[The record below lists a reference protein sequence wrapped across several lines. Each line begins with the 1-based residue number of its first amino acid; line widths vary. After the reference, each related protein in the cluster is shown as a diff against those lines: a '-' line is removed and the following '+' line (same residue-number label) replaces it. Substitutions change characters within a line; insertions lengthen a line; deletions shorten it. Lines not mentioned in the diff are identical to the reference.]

1 VRAASIG
8 SQMFLR
14 SLSIRGFKSFADRT
28 VLDFAPG
35 TSVIVG
41 PNGSGKSNLV
51 DAISW
56 VLGEQGPRALRGS
69 QMADVIFAGS
79 PHRPQLGMAEVK
91 LVIDNSAGLIP
102 VPMSEIEISRAIF
115 RNGDSEYR
123 IGGRVCRL
131 LDVQELLSETGIGR
145 ALHTV
150 VGQGQLEDVLT
161 ARPEE
166 RRQYIEEAAGIAK
179 HRKRRERSER
189 KLASMDQDLLRLQ
202 DVLSELKR
210 QLKPL
215 RQQAEMATRHEELT
229 AEADSIAV
237 RLAASRLRDLL
248 AERDRRAAG
257 WDEGLARR
265 RSARERLDA
274 LDAEVLAAA
283 EARERAAAELADAEE
298 RYAETDAERSATE
311 HALREAVD
319 AESRA
324 RAEVA
329 AQATRDARLAAL
341 DDDLG
346 RIETRIADVA
356 SELGE
361 REVDLDA
368 AEAAFREAQEA
379 RRVAEEERR
388 LAHERAAAHRA
399 EIETLR
405 RSLDGYERER
415 ARLDEQLVAAVDRR
429 RAAEGDRDALTEE
442 TERLDAEVS
451 PLSERRASLERERHA
466 LADAL
471 AELQDVLRRHETR
484 RDVLEARRADLEET
498 PGSRFLERHRGRALG
513 LLGRLVEVEAGW
525 ERALVA
531 ALGSFADAVVY
542 EDEARAIADAPEGEG
557 AVLAVAGGGPAAF
570 VLEGERTLLSLLAVD
585 GSVRGLICTL
595 LKDVYVAGSI
605 EEAVRKHARHP
616 KAAFV
621 TRDGVLIG
629 QAVIRTAP
637 AEDVRAGE
645 IARELAVV
653 AHDLAQTKAA
663 LRPKQDRLDEIVGEL
678 GDLASRIDEADA
690 AITRAAERIAI
701 LGSEIA
707 SAAKEEEILQQ
718 RLAGLQDAASSWRA
732 ALAAAEP
739 VSFEVPDLPR
749 IAEPPIQHRVAV
761 ETLRRDR
768 SSLESRRASVLA
780 ERDALAARDPEAL
793 RRVLEQAQARRADA
807 ERGLEA
813 SEARHAQASER
824 RIAAALA
831 QRATTEAEAAVNR
844 AWREASTEL
853 DRLRETYEEED
864 RTRGELERRIRDA
877 ERLLRDGHGLDP
889 ADALSSLGDDDT
901 VQSLEKRA
909 ELVQRRLALLGRVN
923 LLAGG
928 EFEALQER
936 HDFLAR
942 ELDDVKKARRD
953 LLEVIRRIDTEIA
966 TTFESAYR
974 DVAEEF
980 ERLFKDL
987 FPGGEGRIVAT
998 EPGDLLGTG
1007 VEIEARPGRKRVKRI
1022 SLLSG
1027 GERALTAMAFLFAI
1041 FKARPSP
1048 FYLMDEVEPALDDV
1062 NLHRFLRLVQ
1072 GFAQD
1077 AQVLIVTHQKRTME
1091 VAQMMYGVSMSRDGT
1106 TKVVAQSLDGASPTA
1121 ATASIERVV
1130 VPETQSVH

>member
-1 VRAASIG
+1 
-8 SQMFLR
+8 MFLR
-14 SLSIRGFKSFADRT
+14 SLQIRGFKSFADKT

-35 TSVIVG
+35 ISVIVG

-79 PHRPQLGMAEVK
+79 PQRPQLGMAEVK

-123 IGGRVCRL
+123 IGGQVCRL
-131 LDVQELLSETGIGR
+131 LDVQELLSESGIGR

-166 RRQYIEEAAGIAK
+166 RRQFVEEAAGIAK

-189 KLASMDQDLLRLQ
+189 KLSGMDQDLLRLH

-215 RQQAEMATRHEELT
+215 RQQAEMARRHEELT
-229 AEADSIAV
+229 GEADSIAV
-237 RLAASRLRDLL
+237 RLAAARLRDLG
-248 AERDRRAAG
+248 AERERRAAG
-257 WDEGLARR
+257 WGEGLARR
-265 RSARERLDA
+265 RAARERLDA
-274 LDAEVLAAA
+274 LDAEVAAAA
-283 EARERAAAELADAEE
+283 EARERAVAELAGAEERYRAIEAERSAAELA
-298 RYAETDAERSATE
+298 
-311 HALREAVD
+311 LRQAID
-319 AESRA
+319 AESAA
-324 RAEVA
+324 RTELA

-341 DDDLG
+341 DDDLA
-346 RIETRIADVA
+346 RIEARIADVVA
-356 SELGE
+356 ELRE
-361 REVDLDA
+361 RETELDV

-379 RRVAEEERR
+379 RRIAEEERHR
-388 LAHERAAAHRA
+388 VNERAAAHRA

-415 ARLDEQLVAAVDRR
+415 ARLDEQLSTAIGRR
-429 RAAEGDRDALTEE
+429 RTAEAERDSLSQE
-442 TERLDAEVS
+442 TERLDAEVA
-451 PLSERRASLERERHA
+451 PLSDRRAALERERHA
-466 LADAL
+466 LADGV
-471 AELQDVLRRHETR
+471 AELQEILRRHETR

-498 PGSRFLERHRGRALG
+498 PGSRFVDRHRGRSLG
-513 LLGRLVEVEAGW
+513 LLGRLVEIESGW

-542 EDEARAIADAPEGEG
+542 EHEAEAIADAPEGEG
-557 AVLAVAGGGPAAF
+557 AVLAIAGGGPAAF
-570 VLEGERTLLSLLAVD
+570 VIEGETTLLSLVTVD
-585 GSVRGLICTL
+585 GSARGLICTL

-605 EEAVRKHARHP
+605 EEAVAKHRRHP

-653 AHDLAQTKAA
+653 AHDLGQTRIE
-663 LRPKQDRLDEIVGEL
+663 LRPKQERIEAIVEEL
-678 GDLASRIDEADA
+678 AALASEIDEADA
-690 AITRAAERIAI
+690 AITGAAERIAI
-701 LGSEIA
+701 LGSA
-707 SAAKEEEILQQ
+707 VAAAAKEQEILEQ
-718 RLAGLQDAASSWRA
+718 RLAGLEDAATAWRD

-739 VSFEVPDLPR
+739 VSFDVPDMPR

-768 SSLESRRASVLA
+768 SSLESRLASVRA
-780 ERDALAARDPEAL
+780 EREALAARDPDSLRQALEA
-793 RRVLEQAQARRADA
+793 ARAHRAASERAVELADA
-807 ERGLEA
+807 RYAE
-813 SEARHAQASER
+813 ASER
-824 RIAAALA
+824 RREAAEA
-831 QRATTEAEAAVNR
+831 QRTYTDAEAAVNR

-853 DRLRETYEEED
+853 DRLRETYEDED
-864 RTRGELERRIRDA
+864 RARGELERRIRDA
-877 ERLLRDGHGLDP
+877 ERLLREGHRLDP
-889 ADALSSLGDDDT
+889 AEALASLAEDDT
-901 VQSLEKRA
+901 VRSLEKRA

-928 EFEALQER
+928 EFEALRER

-942 ELDDVKKARRD
+942 ELEDVKKARRD
-953 LLEVIRRIDTEIA
+953 LLEVIQRIDAEIA
-966 TTFESAYR
+966 TTFEAAYR

-987 FPGGEGRIVAT
+987 FPGGDGRIVAT
-998 EPGDLLGTG
+998 DPADLLNTG
-1007 VEIEARPGRKRVKRI
+1007 IEIEARPGRKRVKRI
-1022 SLLSG
+1022 TLLSG

-1072 GFAQD
+1072 GFASD
-1077 AQVLIVTHQKRTME
+1077 SQVLIVTHQKRTME

-1106 TKVVAQSLDGASPTA
+1106 TKVVAQNLEGASPAVA
-1121 ATASIERVV
+1121 AIAEPRTV
-1130 VPETQSVH
+1130 VPEPDPVH

>member
-1 VRAASIG
+1 
-8 SQMFLR
+8 MFLR
-14 SLSIRGFKSFADRT
+14 SLQIRGFKSFADKT

-35 TSVIVG
+35 ISVIVG

-79 PHRPQLGMAEVK
+79 PQRPQLGMAEVK

-123 IGGRVCRL
+123 IGGQVCRL
-131 LDVQELLSETGIGR
+131 LDVQELLSESGIGR

-166 RRQYIEEAAGIAK
+166 RRQFVEEAAGIAK

-189 KLASMDQDLLRLQ
+189 KLSGTDQDLLRLH

-215 RQQAEMATRHEELT
+215 RQQAEMARRHEELT
-229 AEADSIAV
+229 GEADSIAV
-237 RLAASRLRDLL
+237 RLASARLRDLG
-248 AERDRRAAG
+248 AERERRAAG
-257 WDEGLARR
+257 WGEGLARR
-265 RSARERLDA
+265 RAARERLDA
-274 LDAEVLAAA
+274 LDAEVAGAA
-283 EARERAAAELADAEE
+283 EARERAVAGLAEAEE
-298 RYAETDAERSATE
+298 RYRAIDAERSAAE
-311 HALREAVD
+311 LALRQAID
-319 AESRA
+319 AESAA
-324 RAEVA
+324 RTELA

-341 DDDLG
+341 DDDLA
-346 RIETRIADVA
+346 RIEARIADVVA
-356 SELGE
+356 ELRE
-361 REVDLDA
+361 RETELDV

-379 RRVAEEERR
+379 RRIAEEERHR
-388 LAHERAAAHRA
+388 VNERAAAHRA
-399 EIETLR
+399 EVETLR

-415 ARLDEQLVAAVDRR
+415 ARLDEQLSTAIGRR
-429 RAAEGDRDALTEE
+429 RTAEAERDSLSQE
-442 TERLDAEVS
+442 TERLDAEVA
-451 PLSERRASLERERHA
+451 PLSDRRAALERERHA
-466 LADAL
+466 LADGV
-471 AELQDVLRRHETR
+471 AELQEILRRHETR
-484 RDVLEARRADLEET
+484 KDVLEARRADLEET
-498 PGSRFLERHRGRALG
+498 PGSRFVDRHRGRSLG
-513 LLGRLVEVEAGW
+513 LLGRLVEIESGW

-542 EDEARAIADAPEGEG
+542 EHEAEAIADAPEGEG
-557 AVLAVAGGGPAAF
+557 AVLAIAGGGPAAF
-570 VLEGERTLLSLLAVD
+570 VIEGETTLLSLVTVD
-585 GSVRGLICTL
+585 GSARGLICTL

-605 EEAVRKHARHP
+605 EEAVAKHRRHP

-653 AHDLAQTKAA
+653 AHDLGQTRIE
-663 LRPKQDRLDEIVGEL
+663 LRPKQERIEAIVEEL
-678 GDLASRIDEADA
+678 AALASEIDEADA
-690 AITRAAERIAI
+690 AITGAAERIAT
-701 LGSEIA
+701 LGSA
-707 SAAKEEEILQQ
+707 VAAAAKEQEILEQ
-718 RLAGLQDAASSWRA
+718 RLAGLEDAATAWRD

-739 VSFEVPDLPR
+739 VSFDVPDMPR

-768 SSLESRRASVLA
+768 SSLESRLASVRA
-780 ERDALAARDPEAL
+780 ERDALAARDPDVLRQALEA
-793 RRVLEQAQARRADA
+793 ARAHRAASERAVELADA
-807 ERGLEA
+807 RYAE
-813 SEARHAQASER
+813 ASER
-824 RIAAALA
+824 RREAAEA
-831 QRATTEAEAAVNR
+831 QRTYTDAEAAVNR

-853 DRLRETYEEED
+853 DRLRETYEDED
-864 RTRGELERRIRDA
+864 RARGELERRIRDA
-877 ERLLRDGHGLDP
+877 ERLLREGHRLDP
-889 ADALSSLGDDDT
+889 AEALASLAEDDT
-901 VQSLEKRA
+901 VRSLEKRA

-928 EFEALQER
+928 EFEALRER

-942 ELDDVKKARRD
+942 ELEDVKKARRD
-953 LLEVIRRIDTEIA
+953 LLEVIQRIDAEIA
-966 TTFESAYR
+966 TTFEAAYR

-987 FPGGEGRIVAT
+987 FPGGDGRIVAT
-998 EPGDLLGTG
+998 DPADLLNTG
-1007 VEIEARPGRKRVKRI
+1007 IEIEARPGRKRVKRI
-1022 SLLSG
+1022 TLLSG

-1072 GFAQD
+1072 GFASD
-1077 AQVLIVTHQKRTME
+1077 SQVLIVTHQKRTME

-1106 TKVVAQSLDGASPTA
+1106 TKVVAQNLEGASPAVA
-1121 ATASIERVV
+1121 AIAEPRTV
-1130 VPETQSVH
+1130 VPEPDPVH

>member
-1 VRAASIG
+1 
-8 SQMFLR
+8 MFLR
-14 SLSIRGFKSFADRT
+14 SLSIRGFKSFADKT

-35 TSVIVG
+35 ISVIVG

-56 VLGEQGPRALRGS
+56 VLGEQGPRALRGA

-79 PHRPQLGMAEVK
+79 PQRPQLGMAEVK
-91 LVIDNSAGLIP
+91 LVIDNTAGLIP

-123 IGGRVCRL
+123 IGGQVCRL
-131 LDVQELLSETGIGR
+131 LDVLELLSETGIGR

-166 RRQYIEEAAGIAK
+166 RRQYVEEAAGIAK

-189 KLASMDQDLLRLQ
+189 KLSNMDQDLLRLQ

-215 RQQAEMATRHEELT
+215 KQQAEMAKRHEELT
-229 AEADSIAV
+229 SEADSIAV
-237 RLAASRLRDLL
+237 RLAAARLRDLL
-248 AERDRRAAG
+248 AERERRTTG

-265 RSARERLDA
+265 QQARERLDA
-274 LDAEVLAAA
+274 LDADVTAAA
-283 EARERAAAELADAEE
+283 EARERAVADLAAAEE
-298 RYAETDAERSATE
+298 RYRAADAERSAAE
-311 HALREAVD
+311 HALRQAVD
-319 AESRA
+319 AESQA
-324 RAEVA
+324 RAGIAE
-329 AQATRDARLAAL
+329 QATRDARLAAL
-341 DDDLG
+341 DEDLR
-346 RIETRIADVA
+346 RIEARTAAVVA
-356 SELGE
+356 ELRE
-361 REVDLDA
+361 REAELDL
-368 AEAAFREAQEA
+368 AEAAFRQAQEA
-379 RRVAEEERR
+379 RRVAEEERH
-388 LAHERAAAHRA
+388 LVHEQAAAHRA

-415 ARLDEQLVAAVDRR
+415 GRLEEQLAAAVDRR
-429 RAAEGDRDALTEE
+429 SRSEAERDALAEE
-442 TERLDAEVS
+442 TERLDAEVA
-451 PLSERRASLERERHA
+451 PLSERRANLERERHGHA
-466 LADAL
+466 DLLAH
-471 AELQDVLRRHETR
+471 LQDVLRRHETR
-484 RDVLEARRADLEET
+484 RDVLEARKADLEET
-498 PGSRFLERHRGRALG
+498 PGSRFVERHRGRAMG
-513 LLGRLVEVEAGW
+513 LLGELVDIEPGW

-542 EDEARAIADAPEGEG
+542 ADEAEAVADAPEGEG
-557 AVLAVAGGGPAAF
+557 AVLAIAGGGPAAF
-570 VLEGERTLLSLLAVD
+570 VIEGERTLLSLIAVA
-585 GSVRGLICTL
+585 GSARGLICTL

-605 EEAVRKHARHP
+605 EDAVRKHRQHP

-621 TRDGVLIG
+621 TRDGVMIG

-645 IARELAVV
+645 IARELVVV
-653 AHDLAQTKAA
+653 AHDLAQTRAA
-663 LRPKQDRLDEIVGEL
+663 LRPKQERVEAIVEEL
-678 GDLASRIDEADA
+678 AELSSRIDEADA
-690 AITRAAERIAI
+690 SITRAAERIAI

-707 SAAKEEEILQQ
+707 SAAKEQEILEQ
-718 RLAGLQDAASSWRA
+718 RLAGLEDAASAWRD

-739 VSFEVPDLPR
+739 VSFEVPELPR

-768 SSLESRRASVLA
+768 AGLESRLSSVRV
-780 ERDALAARDPEAL
+780 ERDALIARDPDAL
-793 RRVLEQAQARRADA
+793 RDALEAAQARRTEA
-807 ERGLEA
+807 EGALEA
-813 SEARHAQASER
+813 ATSRHAEATGR
-824 RIAAALA
+824 RAAAGEA
-831 QRATTEAEAAVNR
+831 QVAFTEAEAAVNR

-853 DRLRETYEEED
+853 DHLREAYEDED
-864 RTRGELERRIRDA
+864 RARGELERRIRDA
-877 ERLLRDGHGLDP
+877 QRLLREGHQLDP
-889 ADALSSLGDDDT
+889 NEALASLVDDDT
-901 VQSLEKRA
+901 VQALEKRA

-923 LLAGG
+923 LLASG

-942 ELDDVKKARRD
+942 ELEDVKKGRRD
-953 LLEVIRRIDTEIA
+953 LLEVIQRIDTEIA
-966 TTFESAYR
+966 TMFETAYR
-974 DVAEEF
+974 DVAVEF

-987 FPGGEGRIVAT
+987 FPGGEGRIVAAD
-998 EPGDLLGTG
+998 PADLLNTG
-1007 VEIEARPGRKRVKRI
+1007 IEIEARPGRKRVKRI

-1072 GFAQD
+1072 GFAGD
-1077 AQVLIVTHQKRTME
+1077 SQVLIVTHQKRTME

-1106 TKVVAQSLDGASPTA
+1106 TKVVAQNLDGASP
-1121 ATASIERVV
+1121 ASASRAEAIV
-1130 VPETQSVH
+1130 VPQPDPVH